1 MLLNLELNKSGD
13 SLFLAC
19 KSQKCWFALGSS
31 VVLIQS
37 ALLQL
42 RLGVHFLMMEVIS
55 SILVPYNLAQTNTKH
70 STT

>member
-37 ALLQL
+37 ALLPL
-42 RLGVHFLMMEVIS
+42 RLGVHFLMMMIS
-55 SILVPYNLAQTNTKH
+55 SILVLYNLAQTNIKRSTK
-70 STT
+70 